1 MGFKRKKDDGDGE
14 EMESDVRGKS
24 TFSGGEKRNVILPS
38 MIKNKDKRSKV
49 YAKQKHEK
57 KLEKQKKI
65 RARDAAEKRALELGE
80 EVTIWRSFFRDFLKV
95 FMNLRY

>member
-1 MGFKRKKDDGDGE
+1 M
-14 EMESDVRGKS
+14 
-24 TFSGGEKRNVILPS
+24 
-38 MIKNKDKRSKV
+38 